1 MKLNSYDCIILIFDV
16 TNYESFL
23 TIKEFWYPKTKE
35 FPNINLIYL
44 IGNKIDLERKVPREE
59 AMNFANENNLRYF
72 ETSYLTG
79 EGIQEFFNDLVNEIT
94 KI

>member
-23 TIKEFWYPKTKE
+23 TIKEFYYPKTKE

-59 AMNFANENNLRYF
+59 AMNSANENNLRYF

-79 EGIQEFFNDLVNEIT
+79 EGIQEFFNGLVNELT